1 MVHFGDTGN
10 NKLIIILCFLKK
22 KIVILNNNKK
32 IDMLLQILKEYNYLL
47 FIREVIKEIICICG
61 NENNE
66 T

>member
-47 FIREVIKEIICICG
+47 LEK
-61 NENNE
+61 
-66 T
+66 

>member
-1 MVHFGDTGN
+1 MF
-10 NKLIIILCFLKK
+10 FKK